1 MKRFSSLYHL
11 LVYTLVFCFVL
22 FSSCADAERKS
33 HQEKVE
39 RPEFV
44 FLVHGGA
51 GVFHP
56 DQLPEGREQ
65 EYLEAVEEAL
75 SIGEEILSSGGSA
88 IDAVEKAIIFLEDQP
103 FLNAG
108 KGSVFTAEGTNELDA
123 SIMDGKTMNAGAV
136 GGVTTVKNPIT
147 AARKVMEQSPHV
159 FMVGA
164 GAEQFAASVGCE
176 IVDPSHFYT
185 QERFD
190 ALMRVQEANPSPEDN
205 RGTVGAVALDRY
217 GNLAA
222 GTSTGGMT
230 NKRFGRVG
238 DSPIIG
244 AGTYADNNGC
254 AVSCTGHGEFFI
266 RYAVAHDLNAKLKY
280 QVTTLETAANEI
292 IHHKLKDA
300 GGSGG
305 LIAVDKDGNYTMPFN
320 TNGMIRGVVT
330 PEYREV
336 AVY

>member
-1 MKRFSSLYHL
+1 MKKLSSRCH
-11 LVYTLVFCFVL
+11 FVL
-22 FSSCADAERKS
+22 FSVFFCLFLVSSCKDSERSFNK
-33 HQEKVE
+33 ERVE

-65 EYLEAVEEAL
+65 EYLDAVNEAL
-75 SIGEEILSSGGSA
+75 SIGEEILTNGGSA
-88 IDAVEKAIIFLEDQP
+88 LDAVEKAIIFLEDQP

-108 KGSVFTAEGTNELDA
+108 KGAVFTAEGKNELDA
-123 SIMDGKTMNAGAV
+123 SIMDGQTMNAGAV
-136 GGVTTVKNPIT
+136 GGVTTIKNPIT
-147 AARKVMEQSPHV
+147 AARKVMDQSPHV
-159 FMVGA
+159 FLVGS

-176 IVDPSHFYT
+176 IVDPSHFFT

-190 ALMRVQEANPSPEDN
+190 ALMRVQEANPIPEDN

-254 AVSCTGHGEFFI
+254 AVSGTGHGEFFI
-266 RYAVAHDLNAKLKY
+266 RYAVAYDLNAKLKY
-280 QVTTLETAANEI
+280 QVTSLETAANEI
-292 IHHKLKDA
+292 IHHKLKEA

-305 LIAVDKDGNYTMPFN
+305 LIAIDKDGNYTMPFN
-320 TNGMIRGVVT
+320 TGGMIRGVVT
-330 PEYREV
+330 PKYRKVEV
-336 AVY
+336 Y